1 MMMCRG
7 SQRAIVASGFHVVS
21 GFQVASGFSRKI
33 AILIVI
39 ALAAQACDK
48 VPLLA
53 PSSSTIAVTAPT
65 STLPIG
71 GTTEISAFVAE
82 PSGTP
87 VQNGT
92 TVRFT
97 TNLGT
102 VTPPDAQTRNG
113 LATTTF
119 SATTSGTAT
128 ITAVSGTIGATPAS
142 GDDAPAS
149 TNSVTITV
157 GTAAIAAV
165 TVDAIPSTVP
175 PSGGTV
181 QLVATAMRAGGAPMP
196 GVPVSFA
203 TTRGT
208 LGASRVI
215 TDANGDATTTL
226 TTAETAT
233 VTVRAGIGS
242 GTGDTA
248 TTAPTA
254 TVTVTA
260 RTGATVGL
268 ACSVG
273 TGTTATNCSNVA
285 VNQLVTFTV
294 TRSATTT
301 PTPTPPANGGNS
313 IGGAGRFRTAQEFSA
328 RLDFGD
334 GESIELGN
342 FTSPTTVSHTYSRTG
357 TFTAR
362 LVATDVNGDQ
372 TTATQIVQVRS
383 GFIVTLELDEPAD
396 GSTTIARV
404 RATANVSGIGS
415 ATVTQYRFEFGADSN
430 PSTVT
435 TSSNVV
441 TTDYSTAGEKIV
453 TVTVTLSDG
462 RTATDTA
469 DRDVE
474 LD

>member
-1 MMMCRG
+1 MCRI
-7 SQRAIVASGFHVVS
+7 SVASGL
-21 GFQVASGFSRKI
+21 SRKI
-33 AILIVI
+33 ALLIV
-39 ALAAQACDK
+39 AGLAAQACDK

-53 PSSSTIAVTAPT
+53 PSSSTISVTTPT

-102 VTPPDAQTRNG
+102 LTPPDAQTRNG
-113 LATTTF
+113 MATTTF
-119 SATTSGTAT
+119 TATTSGTAT
-128 ITAVSGTIGATPAS
+128 ITAVSGTIGATPPS

-181 QLVATAMRAGGAPMP
+181 ELVATAMRAGGAPMP

-208 LGASRVI
+208 LGSTRVI

-260 RTGATVGL
+260 RTGANVSL
-268 ACSVG
+268 ACAVG
-273 TGTTATNCSNVA
+273 ATTNCSNVT
-285 VNQLVTFTV
+285 VGQLVTFTA
-294 TRSATTT
+294 TRTATTT
-301 PTPTPPANGGNS
+301 PTPTSLANGGNS
-313 IGGAGRFRTAQEFSA
+313 IGRADRFRTAQEFSA

-334 GESIELGN
+334 GESIDLGN
-342 FTSPTTVSHTYSRTG
+342 FTSPTTVSHVYTRVG

-362 LVATDVNGDQ
+362 LIATDANGDQ
-372 TTATQIVQVRS
+372 TTATQIVQVRGGS
-383 GFIVTLELDEPAD
+383 NGGGSFTVDLALSEPDDD
-396 GSTTIARV
+396 GSATTARLD
-404 RATANVSGIGS
+404 ATATVSGIGS
-415 ATVTQYRFEFGADSN
+415 ATVTGYTFSFPGGTPSSQTSTSN
-430 PSTVT
+430 TASATYTSAGDKTVT
-435 TSSNVV
+435 VF
-441 TTDYSTAGEKIV
+441 
-453 TVTVTLSDG
+453 VTLSDG
-462 RTATDTA
+462 RTATQTA
-469 DRDVE
+469 TRSVG
-474 LD
+474 L